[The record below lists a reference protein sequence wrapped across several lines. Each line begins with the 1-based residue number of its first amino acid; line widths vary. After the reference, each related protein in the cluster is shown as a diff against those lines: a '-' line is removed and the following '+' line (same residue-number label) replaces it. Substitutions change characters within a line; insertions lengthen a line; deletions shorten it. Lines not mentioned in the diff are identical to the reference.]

1 VRNGDWRT
9 GLAFALGLG
18 LLASAT
24 LLVAYSGGHAL
35 DAIYGSLGKIWVNVV
50 VVGYVVGWPMYAR
63 LAADIE
69 RLMPLVETED
79 RATVRRELSD
89 AWSNRGVWIARAA
102 GAAYGIFASMS
113 AVSGA
118 LKGNHAALLYLWVP
132 VVIPVLWAVMLPAL
146 WRLLRLSVFVFRFG
160 RDDVRIDFGD
170 LRELG
175 AFSDIA
181 IRHLLLIAMGLT
193 VIPMQ
198 AILTG
203 PLEPA
208 DFVPALI
215 VTVPVALVAVI
226 LPMWGIH
233 GTMTVAKH
241 RELER
246 LTTTLQSSARDSDR
260 FLLLSMY
267 RQQIADV
274 SEWPVSARS
283 AARVLFYVVIPPLAW
298 VAAAL
303 VQDLV
308 SNALGL
314 H

>member
-1 VRNGDWRT
+1 VRSGDWRL
-9 GLAFALGLG
+9 GFVLAVGLG

-24 LLVAYSGGHAL
+24 LLVAYTAGHGL
-35 DAIYGSLGKIWVNVV
+35 DAIYGSLEKIWVNVT
-50 VVGYVVGWPMYAR
+50 VVGYVVGWPMYSR
-63 LAADIE
+63 LAADVE
-69 RLMPLVETED
+69 RLMPLVEPAE
-79 RATVRRELSD
+79 RATVRRELGD
-89 AWSNRGVWIARAA
+89 AWSNRGVWVARAA
-102 GAAYGIFASMS
+102 GAAYGIFASTS
-113 AVSGA
+113 AVSDT
-118 LKGNHAALLYLWVP
+118 LKGIHEALVYLWVP
-132 VVIPVLWAVMLPAL
+132 VVIPVLWTLLLPAL
-146 WRLLRLSVFVFRFG
+146 WRLICLSSFVFRFG

-170 LRELG
+170 MRELG
-175 AFSDIA
+175 AFADIG
-181 IRHLLLIAMGLT
+181 IRHLLLIALGLT

-208 DFVPALI
+208 DFVPALV
-215 VTVPVALVAVI
+215 VTVPVALIAVI

-233 GTMTVAKH
+233 GAMTLAKH
-241 RELER
+241 REFER
-246 LTTTLQSSARDSDR
+246 LTAMLRTSARDSDR

-274 SEWPVSARS
+274 SEWPLSARS
-283 AARVLFYVVIPPLAW
+283 APRVLFYVVIPPFAW

-308 SNALGL
+308 SNMLGL

>member
-1 VRNGDWRT
+1 MRNGDWRL

-24 LLVAYSGGHAL
+24 LLVAYSAGHGL
-35 DAIYGSLGKIWVNVV
+35 DAIYASLEKIWVNVT
-50 VVGYVVGWPMYAR
+50 VVGYVLGWPMYSR
-63 LAADIE
+63 LAADVE
-69 RLMPLVETED
+69 RLMPLVEPTD

-89 AWSNRGVWIARAA
+89 AWSNRGVWVARGA
-102 GAAYGIFASMS
+102 GAIYGILASMS
-113 AVSGA
+113 AVQGA
-118 LKGNHAALLYLWVP
+118 LKGNHTALLFLWVP
-132 VVIPVLWAVMLPAL
+132 VVIPLLWTVMLPAL
-146 WRLLRLSVFVFRFG
+146 WRLIRLSSFVFRFG

-175 AFSDIA
+175 AFADIG
-181 IRHLLLIAMGLT
+181 IRHLLLIALGLT

-208 DFVPALI
+208 DFLPALI
-215 VTVPVALVAVI
+215 VTVPVALIAVI

-233 GTMTVAKH
+233 SAMAAAKH

-246 LTTTLQSSARDSDR
+246 LTATLQASARDSDR

-274 SEWPVSARS
+274 SEWPLSGRS

-308 SNALGL
+308 SNVLGL